1 MTYYSMCC
9 FLKSCLLNLI
19 LCHKPQEPAADRQRI
34 STELLES
41 LGHLL
46 LIILLQ
52 LYTVSKMQFA
62 LFMFILSLC
71 FSIHTILKQP
81 IKHYS
86 ITKVQLWC
94 VMLLHL
100 AKLKM
105 WFFSKLTQL
114 AYNSP
119 LCLALVSDINWPS
132 ISRLPEVLS
141 IDGLSPRIFRGL
153 SSSPVQ

>member
-1 MTYYSMCC
+1 MQSRYFQKFFNFILITRSKPTYYSMCC

-52 LYTVSKMQFA
+52 LYTVNKMQFA
-62 LFMFILSLC
+62 LFIFILSLC
-71 FSIHTILKQP
+71 FSILAIFKQP
-81 IKHYS
+81 INHKS
-86 ITKVQLWC
+86 ATLMRNIATSGSVKNVI
-94 VMLLHL
+94 
-100 AKLKM
+100 
-105 WFFSKLTQL
+105 FSKFTQM

-119 LCLALVSDINWPS
+119 LCLALVSDIN
-132 ISRLPEVLS
+132 
-141 IDGLSPRIFRGL
+141 
-153 SSSPVQ
+153 